1 LASRP
6 LKPGEV
12 LAHGGTSSPVIS
24 RHGMKIRALDHIVLC
39 VNGVTAT
46 RRFYERV
53 LNMESREDRPGK

>member
-1 LASRP
+1 
-6 LKPGEV
+6 
-12 LAHGGTSSPVIS
+12 
-24 RHGMKIRALDHIVLC
+24 MKIRALDHIVLC